1 MNRQHYKSALVNLRK
16 CSRLEAKME
25 AIQEQLNDLE
35 GDQFYFEEEA
45 FNAAL
50 RDYQAELENRGIN
63 PATGEIHQEE
73 AA

>member
-1 MNRQHYKSALVNLRK
+1 MNRQHYKSALANLRK
-16 CSRLEAKME
+16 CSRLEVKME

-50 RDYQAELENRGIN
+50 RDCQAELENRGID
-63 PATGEIHQEE
+63 PGTGET
-73 AA
+73 A